1 MKRKALV
8 HISLFLSLIL
18 SLTHASYAQLI
29 AGPGVADA
37 TSSQPA
43 GNRNFSFSGTIPG
56 QLDGALSVTF
66 SIYPDQQSA
75 PALWTETQIV
85 QITAEK
91 YSVMLGS
98 TSATGLPSE
107 IFSADQAHWLG
118 VQVNG
123 AEKRFLLVSVPY
135 AMKAVNADQ
144 LGGLPFSEYVT
155 TQQLQSALQG
165 AAGTGSATPPKTS
178 TTGPVGQAAAA
189 GTPPQPATDFT
200 DSNTSEV
207 LLVTQQG
214 TGYAI
219 HAISS
224 GDAAL
229 FAENSNTSGT
239 ALKVLESASTGLT
252 VGILA
257 QTSSPEGIPAIF
269 DNMSGQGG
277 ILRLQ
282 SNGNIVTTFSHLGD
296 INTTGQILAS
306 RFNGDGSGLVNI
318 PPLAINATPI
328 AISNSVVARDS
339 AANFSGNQITASTFF
354 GSGAGLTDI
363 PPLAINATPIT
374 ISNSVVARD
383 SAGNFSG
390 NQITA
395 STFFGSGAGLFNIPP
410 FAINA
415 TPLTVPN
422 SVVARDSNGNFA
434 ANQITASTFSGSGFG
449 LFGIPMSAI
458 NATALN
464 LPNSVVARDANGG
477 FVAGNLQVMNQL
489 TSSGFVDFSGAV
501 TAPVRTVLTANIP
514 SLCFSSKELLLVT
527 DAFPGQQLFVCNSN
541 GNGWVLLGDGGGS
554 AGSSNV
560 SGNTTGTLENVSQLG
575 SGTGLTVSST
585 SGTAVSASSTSGMAI
600 HGDSTSVGVQG
611 SSQGGIGVWAA
622 ATANDSTGTALL
634 LSHASQGKL
643 IDGGVSLGAGT
654 DIFET
659 FSVTAEGDVTF
670 NGGMMTPFETTG
682 TWVASSLVKLT
693 SISGN
698 FGAGTVTMTSP
709 GDTSGVIGIISGLP
723 ASGSRIQVVQS
734 GQFSCNFDGPAT
746 SGHYVGISKT
756 TAGDCADIG
765 ATFPT
770 DGQQVVGRV
779 LSSFAPGTGRILLF
793 QSELHSATGGSAV
806 TINTGA
812 GLTGGPITSSG
823 TISVADGGITAAK
836 LAPNAVTSINIAD
849 GSLTP
854 AKIAGTAATLGA
866 NTFSGSQTIQQN
878 LTVTGTLTNNGGITT
893 SRILSLANPNVM
905 SLTGSGTA
913 LTVSGGNVGI
923 AISGS
928 STAMTATAD
937 FGSTVTA
944 QNTNGTALQGSGP
957 VGIDAVT
964 ASGVALQARTTAAN
978 GTAATF
984 TNAGSGKLISGR
996 SGLSNPIENFSLD
1009 TAGNVFAA
1017 GALTTQVRN
1026 NAAVGTVLNQLAR
1039 LASDGTAVRAA
1050 DFVDKTGIIG
1060 IVVGGAGF
1068 SGNAQIA
1075 YGGIANCTFA
1085 TTTQAGDYVEISGN
1099 GSCGDVGAAYPG
1111 SGQVIGR
1118 VLASNTNTGATLPVL
1133 LYGPEQRAPG
1143 TITQINTG
1151 AGLTGGPIFS
1161 NGTIS
1166 IATGGVTNTLLQN
1179 STINVVPGTGLS
1191 GGGVIPLGGAVTLD
1205 NTGALSFKGRTGA
1218 VLPAAGDYVFNQIS
1232 GIINPFQLPGDV
1244 ALTDQNNTFLA
1255 DVTVNGNFT
1264 SRSVSTG
1271 ALSASGAS
1279 VVGNTSPAFSLLTVV
1294 DSGAAGGNSAVSVIS
1309 QNNAAEMLTSPGPT
1323 IMSAGTTTVRVFSV
1337 TPSGVNVSGSA
1348 TASSFTGDGS
1358 GLTNVN
1364 ASTLD
1369 GAAATSFATAS
1380 ALNSETA
1387 NRQSTEITLQ
1397 TNINS
1402 ETTARQS
1409 ADTTLQNNINAE
1421 TTARASADASLQSN
1435 INSVSSASAQLA
1447 AANSFT
1453 AKQTLAAST
1462 TTSASLNVPA
1472 GTAPS
1477 TPSAGDVWNT
1487 GSTLQYRDNASTTR
1501 SLVSTTQS
1509 GGLQLLKLTASVTP
1523 ASVASQ
1529 ACAEQSFTISGIS
1542 TGDVLLSV
1550 LQPSTSSPGTNIAI
1564 GGFRVSAANTVAVQF
1579 CNVSRNNSTP
1589 TAGVYT
1595 FAFMR

>member
-1 MKRKALV
+1 M
-8 HISLFLSLIL
+8 
-18 SLTHASYAQLI
+18 
-29 AGPGVADA
+29 
-37 TSSQPA
+37 
-43 GNRNFSFSGTIPG
+43 
-56 QLDGALSVTF
+56 
-66 SIYPDQQSA
+66 
-75 PALWTETQIV
+75 
-85 QITAEK
+85 
-91 YSVMLGS
+91 
-98 TSATGLPSE
+98 
-107 IFSADQAHWLG
+107 
-118 VQVNG
+118 
-123 AEKRFLLVSVPY
+123 
-135 AMKAVNADQ
+135 
-144 LGGLPFSEYVT
+144 
-155 TQQLQSALQG
+155 
-165 AAGTGSATPPKTS
+165 
-178 TTGPVGQAAAA
+178 
-189 GTPPQPATDFT
+189 
-200 DSNTSEV
+200 
-207 LLVTQQG
+207 
-214 TGYAI
+214 
-219 HAISS
+219 
-224 GDAAL
+224 
-229 FAENSNTSGT
+229 
-239 ALKVLESASTGLT
+239 ESASTGLT

-354 GSGAGLTDI
+354 GSGAGLINIPPLAINATPIAISNSVVARDSAANFSGNQITASTFFGSGAGLTDI

-395 STFFGSGAGLFNIPP
+395 STFFGSGAGLTDIPPLAINATPITISNSVVARDSAGNFSGKQITASTFFGSGAGLFNIPP
-410 FAINA
+410 FAING

-477 FVAGNLQVMNQL
+477 FVAGNLQVNQL
-489 TSSGFVDFSGAV
+489 TSSGLVDFSGAV

-693 SISGN
+693 SIPGN

-836 LAPNAVTSINIAD
+836 LAPNAVTSASIAD
-849 GSLTP
+849 NSIPPG
-854 AKIAGTAATLGA
+854 KIAGTAATLGNNNFIGTQTMSGLNVNGFVSLEGSSNSFIGISNSFGTA
-866 NTFSGSQTIQQN
+866 LQAQGGNVTDGAIVARSTFRAIDTSSTFGYGLFSFSPN
-878 LTVTGTLTNNGGITT
+878 GVGVYANGGD
-893 SRILSLANPNVM
+893 
-905 SLTGSGTA
+905 TGVQAQTVSGTA
-913 LTVSGGNVGI
+913 LAATVNNQDTTI
-923 AISGS
+923 
-928 STAMTATAD
+928 
-937 FGSTVTA
+937 
-944 QNTNGTALQGSGP
+944 GTAGSFTVLGSGT
-957 VGIDAVT
+957 I
-964 ASGVALQARTTAAN
+964 L
-978 GTAATF
+978 
-984 TNAGSGKLISGR
+984 SGR
-996 SGLSNPIENFSLD
+996 SGAQQTEVFNVDTSGNLLSKGNFLSF
-1009 TAGNVFAA
+1009 GS
-1017 GALTTQVRN
+1017 LTTQYPNSPTGTILNSLVKLTPN
-1026 NAAVGTVLNQLAR
+1026 GFAVSTSAGDSGGA
-1039 LASDGTAVRAA
+1039 
-1050 DFVDKTGIIG
+1050 IG
-1060 IVVGGAGF
+1060 IAIAGAGTT
-1068 SGNAQIA
+1068 GNVQIA
-1075 YGGIANCTFA
+1075 YAGRAMCQFDNNPG
-1085 TTTQAGDYVEISGN
+1085 AGDYVGISRSQTGMCVDL
-1099 GSCGDVGAAYPG
+1099 GQSIPTS
-1111 SGQVIGR
+1111 SGQIIGR
-1118 VLASNTNTGATLPVL
+1118 VISAPPGVVTGLRIGQVL
-1133 LYGPEQRAPG
+1133 LFNSDTRGG
-1143 TITQINTG
+1143 TVTSITAG
-1151 AGLTGGPIFS
+1151 AGLTGGL
-1161 NGTIS
+1161 IS
-1166 IATGGVTNTLLQN
+1166 SSGVIGIATGGVNNFMLQN
-1179 STINVVPGTGLS
+1179 SSITVIPGSGLAGGGAVPLGGSVTLS
-1191 GGGVIPLGGAVTLD
+1191 NAGVLSFNGRSGGVIAAPGDYSFAQIAGTAGA
-1205 NTGALSFKGRTGA
+1205 SQ
-1218 VLPAAGDYVFNQIS
+1218 LPAATVYNNQSNI
-1232 GIINPFQLPGDV
+1232 F
-1244 ALTDQNNTFLA
+1244 AADQTIQ
-1255 DVTVNGNFT
+1255 GN
-1264 SRSVSTG
+1264 
-1271 ALSASGAS
+1271 LSAGNVTATGNLSANGVTAS
-1279 VVGNTSPAFSLLTVV
+1279 SVNL
-1294 DSGAAGGNSAVSVIS
+1294 SGAAG
-1309 QNNAAEMLTSPGPT
+1309 
-1323 IMSAGTTTVRVFSV
+1323 
-1337 TPSGVNVSGSA
+1337 
-1348 TASSFTGDGS
+1348 
-1358 GLTNVN
+1358 
-1364 ASTLD
+1364 
-1369 GAAATSFATAS
+1369 
-1380 ALNSETA
+1380 
-1387 NRQSTEITLQ
+1387 
-1397 TNINS
+1397 
-1402 ETTARQS
+1402 
-1409 ADTTLQNNINAE
+1409 
-1421 TTARASADASLQSN
+1421 
-1435 INSVSSASAQLA
+1435 
-1447 AANSFT
+1447 
-1453 AKQTLAAST
+1453 
-1462 TTSASLNVPA
+1462 
-1472 GTAPS
+1472 
-1477 TPSAGDVWNT
+1477 
-1487 GSTLQYRDNASTTR
+1487 
-1501 SLVSTTQS
+1501 
-1509 GGLQLLKLTASVTP
+1509 
-1523 ASVASQ
+1523 
-1529 ACAEQSFTISGIS
+1529 
-1542 TGDVLLSV
+1542 
-1550 LQPSTSSPGTNIAI
+1550 
-1564 GGFRVSAANTVAVQF
+1564 
-1579 CNVSRNNSTP
+1579 P
-1589 TAGVYT
+1589 TAIP
-1595 FAFMR
+1595 FSE